1 MEGKDELKE
10 TDIQNGTCHCFD
22 DLMKARDIDSGNI
35 LLHEKIYKDILID
48 DISHK
53 TFMGSKPSDIRF
65 DKIDVFIKIYD
76 GITYLLTLGHSCF
89 DEICDNIK
97 YLISEKSGITDTM
110 NYNLARIRII

>member
-10 TDIQNGTCHCFD
+10 IDIPNGTCHCFD

-53 TFMGSKPSDIRF
+53 TFMGSKPLHIQF

-76 GITYLLTLGHSCF
+76 GITYLLKLRHSCF
-89 DEICDNIK
+89 DEIK

-110 NYNLARIRII
+110 NYNLARIRTI